1 MAMLQKSRV
10 LKIYK
15 ARLQF
20 FPLGGLCKSFLRFE
34 LECRY
39 TNVFQLATRSP
50 LSDHSNIMSCCQS
63 LQASFCHQIIP
74 KQCKTISIIIATT
87 WYFPNIILLL
97 TFKFVDVSPYNS
109 PPHKTTTLKA
119 SWSPL
124 GDETKHIAQLR
135 SYASS
140 TCRRGAQVFRLGTSE
155 STKGWE
161 WITWSGWEAWG
172 TDIFSPFQLMANNR
186 RGSNL
191 WESLRFFFV
200 ILFRMLESGMPTPS
214 QNAWDI

>member
-109 PPHKTTTLKA
+109 PPPQNNNPQGLMIPAGGRNKTHRPTTKLRIFHMPKGR
-119 SWSPL
+119 SGLPL
-124 GDETKHIAQLR
+124 GNFREHQGLGMNNLEWMR
-135 SYASS
+135 SM
-140 TCRRGAQVFRLGTSE
+140 G
-155 STKGWE
+155 
-161 WITWSGWEAWG
+161 
-172 TDIFSPFQLMANNR
+172 N
-186 RGSNL
+186 
-191 WESLRFFFV
+191 
-200 ILFRMLESGMPTPS
+200 
-214 QNAWDI
+214 